1 MSTLASPCVSV
12 CRMDPLRQLCE
23 GCLRT
28 LDEIA
33 AWGTLSE
40 AGRLQV
46 WSAIEQRRARNA
58 KPDQLGEAV
67 DNAQPNQTSES
78 QVRLCE
84 APTHPQW
91 PNPLRFI
98 QRDWL
103 SCNSVLVLDEQQGAT
118 LFDSGYVKHAHHTRE
133 QLQRLLAGMPL
144 RRLINTHLHS
154 DHCGA
159 NALLQQSLG
168 CEVFIPAASWQ
179 AVCDWDEEALSYRAT
194 GQRCERFRA
203 DAAIKPGDTI
213 ETGTLCW
220 QAQSAP
226 GHDPESLIFFEAKQ
240 GLLISADVLWA
251 DGFGVIFP
259 ELEGES
265 GFEEQAAMLDLIEYL
280 QPRWVFPGHGPA
292 FSDVDQALSS
302 ARKRLAAMRVNP
314 AKHAGHALKVLLKFL
329 MLDLEWTHKDALKTH
344 LAQAKLLAACAQ
356 RMQMQADEALQ
367 WAIDALLAQGHL
379 RAEGPMLR
387 NH

>member
-1 MSTLASPCVSV
+1 RCRAKAVGRGGTRGEGLAGEHAGACAVEAIHLA
-12 CRMDPLRQLCE
+12 DPHGHQGGAGQRGGGRGGIRRERSSEE
-23 GCLRT
+23 GVAVPGLV
-28 LDEIA
+28 A
-33 AWGTLSE
+33 
-40 AGRLQV
+40 
-46 WSAIEQRRARNA
+46 RARRGERQHRVVERRI
-58 KPDQLGEAV
+58 PD
-67 DNAQPNQTSES
+67 
-78 QVRLCE
+78 
-84 APTHPQW
+84 
-91 PNPLRFI
+91 
-98 QRDWL
+98 
-103 SCNSVLVLDEQQGAT
+103 
-118 LFDSGYVKHAHHTRE
+118 
-133 QLQRLLAGMPL
+133 
-144 RRLINTHLHS
+144 
-154 DHCGA
+154 
-159 NALLQQSLG
+159 
-168 CEVFIPAASWQ
+168 
-179 AVCDWDEEALSYRAT
+179 RAT

-329 MLDLEWTHKDALKTH
+329 MLDLEWTHQDALKTH

>member
-1 MSTLASPCVSV
+1 
-12 CRMDPLRQLCE
+12 
-23 GCLRT
+23 
-28 LDEIA
+28 
-33 AWGTLSE
+33 
-40 AGRLQV
+40 
-46 WSAIEQRRARNA
+46 
-58 KPDQLGEAV
+58 
-67 DNAQPNQTSES
+67 
-78 QVRLCE
+78 
-84 APTHPQW
+84 
-91 PNPLRFI
+91 
-98 QRDWL
+98 
-103 SCNSVLVLDEQQGAT
+103 
-118 LFDSGYVKHAHHTRE
+118 
-133 QLQRLLAGMPL
+133 
-144 RRLINTHLHS
+144 
-154 DHCGA
+154 
-159 NALLQQSLG
+159 
-168 CEVFIPAASWQ
+168 
-179 AVCDWDEEALSYRAT
+179 
-194 GQRCERFRA
+194 
-203 DAAIKPGDTI
+203 
-213 ETGTLCW
+213 
-220 QAQSAP
+220 
-226 GHDPESLIFFEAKQ
+226 
-240 GLLISADVLWA
+240 A

-302 ARKRLAAMRVNP
+302 ARERLAAMRVNP